1 VNQDGARRS
10 AFQILSFPDVGF
22 ADLLRLDPSYAEIDP
37 ESQEQLARDALY
49 ASYIDRQARDVAMMK
64 RDEAH
69 AIPEDFAYQ
78 PIDGLSNELKG
89 KLERVRP
96 ENLAQA
102 ARIEGMTPAALSLI
116 LAKLRQAA
124 REKIA

>member
-1 VNQDGARRS
+1 
-10 AFQILSFPDVGF
+10 
-22 ADLLRLDPSYAEIDP
+22 
-37 ESQEQLARDALY
+37 
-49 ASYIDRQARDVAMMK
+49 MMK

-69 AIPEDFAYQ
+69 SIPEGFSYRR
-78 PIDGLSNELKG
+78 IEGLSNELKG

-116 LAKLRQAA
+116 LSKLRQAA